1 LFYLIMDSF
10 QVDDLRIIESTNT
23 QVRRINVITAFI
35 LLIGKR
41 QVPGEILKKELE
53 DWSKKEAEENEKYK
67 NATGKLT
74 KNNDSTTAFPKYI
87 QLLSSIRLVRI
98 TGNTLSLT
106 KQGKFVYNVLKD
118 ARNKKHLHLF
128 EKIIYLDLFLR
139 YDADIIICIYNILYG
154 SKNPMN
160 QKTVQKQFKS
170 FLVDRLSSK
179 LKYSTTHIK
188 PKVAERRRIIQIQW
202 EKPES
207 YAEHFVAPRLEWM
220 SDLGIVRKLNSGS
233 NTTYQMTVQGTKF
246 FNSFNVNNGFID
258 FTNEWY
264 LNNFFHKSSI
274 LFEIDLKKSSIDRS
288 QLGKLLMLSL
298 NFVES
303 SGSFKLP
310 IRETL
315 FYVSLSMLILHKTI
329 IEISA
334 LIAMLEEDIIHDNQ
348 VFRIKPAARINE
360 GYITVKLI

>member
-1 LFYLIMDSF
+1 M
-10 QVDDLRIIESTNT
+10 
-23 QVRRINVITAFI
+23 
-35 LLIGKR
+35 IGKR
-41 QVPGEILKKELE
+41 QVPSEILKKELE
-53 DWSKKEAEENEKYK
+53 NWSKKEAERNEKYK

-74 KNNDSTTAFPKYI
+74 ENDGSTTAFPKYI
-87 QLLSSIRLVRI
+87 QLLSSIGLIRR
-98 TGNTLSLT
+98 TGNILSLT
-106 KQGKFVYNVLKD
+106 KQGKFVFNVFKD
-118 ARNKKHLHLF
+118 DQNNKHLHLF

-160 QKTVQKQFKS
+160 QKAVQKQFKS

-179 LKYSTTHIK
+179 LKYSTTHTK
-188 PKVAERRRIIQIQW
+188 SKVAERKRVIQVQW

-220 SDLGIVRKLNSGS
+220 SDLGIVEKINSGS
-233 NTTYQMTVQGTKF
+233 NTTYQMTVQGTNF
-246 FNSFNVNNGFID
+246 FNSFNRNIDFID

-264 LNNFFHKSSI
+264 LNNFFRKSSI
-274 LFEIDLKKSSIDRS
+274 LFEMDLKESSFNKC
-288 QLGKLLMLSL
+288 QLGKLLMLSS

-310 IRETL
+310 VRETL

-329 IEISA
+329 IESSE

-348 VFRIKPAARINE
+348 VFGIKSSARINE
-360 GYITVKLI
+360 GYITNKIK